1 MTPLIVE
8 VESITLAA
16 FALGMLFGY
25 LIEVRRRNRRW

>member
-25 LIEVRRRNRRW
+25 LVEVKRRNRRW

>member
-8 VESITLAA
+8 VEAITLAA

-25 LIEVRRRNRRW
+25 LVEVRRRNRRW